1 MLKFIEN
8 ITKNMSRQQLLILI
22 VVLVA
27 VGGYGAYML
36 SNCWNKPTSN
46 NPLAYNE
53 QFIGNKKPEFIM
65 FYVDWCGYC
74 KQTKPVFKKFMDSN
88 RRDNI
93 DIKMLNAEQEGESLA
108 KQYNV
113 EGYPTIILVRNGNH
127 EVCNSER
134 TPEAWNAWLD
144 NKLA

>member
-1 MLKFIEN
+1 
-8 ITKNMSRQQLLILI
+8 MSRQQLLILI
-22 VVLVA
+22 VVLAA
-27 VGGYGAYML
+27 VCGYGIYML
-36 SNCWNKPTSN
+36 RNCWNKPVSN

-53 QFIGNKKPEFIM
+53 QFIGNEKAEFIM

-74 KQTKPVFKKFMDSN
+74 KQTKPVFQDFMDKN
-88 RRDNI
+88 KRDNVT
-93 DIKMLNAEQEGESLA
+93 IKMMNAEAEGESLA
-108 KQYNV
+108 KQYKV
-113 EGYPTIILVRNGNH
+113 EGYPTIILVRNGTH